1 VPINALSKNNDEY
14 FERSSLDAML
24 SAAHSQVESRF
35 LDGGA
40 VLLSIMD
47 VINKLIGSLDR
58 LTNTLDEKTTSETVG
73 GIMNTA
79 AQLGGLPALEGRRQK
94 NFATLAEA
102 TGNMHSHV
110 ADMQETMRYLRTFA
124 ITVKITGAGIA
135 EFSGFAEEILE
146 RIHSG
151 TAEVNKFAAQLKTLD
166 AQLQRARG
174 FAATIV
180 AEYGETVP
188 RIVADLN
195 TDAGKIA
202 LHHKRLA
209 SLAQDVSKLARGVQT
224 KIATVLSALQ
234 VGDITRQRIEH
245 VQSSFQLFEELV
257 ENDADL
263 NHDAKERLKNVLYHM
278 NAAQLTEMV
287 TDFQRESRNVVKNMS
302 SFVDD
307 TRQIL
312 TLRDAMTRESEGGAE
327 NNFLKALENSVEA
340 ACSLVGRVKDAS
352 HEADEVAASTTGT
365 AQDLLAGIAVIRA
378 IKTDIHYMALNT
390 NLRCSR
396 LGEEGKPINVVTG
409 ELRVFASKLEGSA
422 DTVVAQLNTL
432 EGASRTLSADD
443 KGGADTIDRPLAQ
456 ALSTIRDAGNTME
469 ENLAELARE
478 GQEVF
483 NQVSLSIRKLDFESE
498 LGDVLTQCA
507 SELAAMAGSDIA
519 DISDLEDKAAE
530 LGQKIYR
537 TYTMVQERNVH
548 QAFLPATAGSATVE
562 AVAAPAAS
570 SGDEDEDLF
579 ADALF

>member
-1 VPINALSKNNDEY
+1 MPITALSKKNNEY
-14 FERSSLDAML
+14 FERSSLDTML

-102 TGNMHSHV
+102 TGSMHSHV

-151 TAEVNKFAAQLKTLD
+151 TAEVNKFATQLKVLD
-166 AQLQRARG
+166 TQLQRARG

-245 VQSSFQLFEELV
+245 VQSSFLLFEELV
-257 ENDADL
+257 ENDAEL
-263 NHDAKERLKNVLYHM
+263 NSDAKERLKNVLYHM

-312 TLRDAMTRESEGGAE
+312 TLRDAMTRESEGGAQ

-352 HEADEVAASTTGT
+352 READDVAASTTGT

-432 EGASRTLSADD
+432 EGASRTLAADD
-443 KGGADTIDRPLAQ
+443 KGGSDTIDRPLAH

-469 ENLAELARE
+469 ANLAELARE

-483 NQVSLSIRKLDFESE
+483 NQVSQSIRKLDFESE

-537 TYTMVQERNVH
+537 TYTMMQERNVH
-548 QAFLPATAGSATVE
+548 QAYLPATASGAAVETVAT
-562 AVAAPAAS
+562 PAAS
-570 SGDEDEDLF
+570 TGDEDEDLF